1 MAKQI
6 DINIIE
12 TAEELKAMIRLE
24 SNAKK
29 NARLRALYLVKTGQV
44 NYKNRLAD
52 LLGYNRTS
60 VREWFEKYEEGG
72 IDNLMEIGSSPGRTS
87 HITDEMA
94 QAIQI
99 KIDGGAFDNYQDV
112 VDFIKQKFDVEL
124 PYNTLH
130 RFIHYKLG
138 AALKSSKMKTR
149 KFAARKEIL
158 TGYFGKQTVATTN
171 VPK

>member
-6 DINIIE
+6 DITITE
-12 TAEELKAMIRLE
+12 TVEELKSLIRLE

-29 NARLRALYLVKTGQV
+29 NSRLRALYLVKTGQV
-44 NYKNRLAD
+44 TYKNHLAD

-72 IDNLMEIGSSPGRTS
+72 LDSLMEIGTSPGRTS

-94 QAIQI
+94 EALQQ
-99 KIDGGAFDNYQDV
+99 KIVANAFENYQDV
-112 VDFIKQKFDVEL
+112 VDFIKEKFEVEL

-138 AALKSSKMKTR
+138 AALNSSKMKTR
-149 KFAARKEIL
+149 KFAARKEIMAN
-158 TGYFGKQTVATTN
+158 YFNKTTKTN
-171 VPK
+171 LPKI